1 MEPNFNGTL
10 NMRLKWNK
18 IKQYDEKKL
27 KIVIYLATQWINGVG
42 GTMVLGWS
50 AGAIG
55 QNSRRHHYRAR
66 LAQWRAGDLY
76 ILFFIGSG

>member
-27 KIVIYLATQWINGVG
+27 NNGSMG
-42 GTMVLGWS
+42 
-50 AGAIG
+50 
-55 QNSRRHHYRAR
+55 
-66 LAQWRAGDLY
+66 
-76 ILFFIGSG
+76 